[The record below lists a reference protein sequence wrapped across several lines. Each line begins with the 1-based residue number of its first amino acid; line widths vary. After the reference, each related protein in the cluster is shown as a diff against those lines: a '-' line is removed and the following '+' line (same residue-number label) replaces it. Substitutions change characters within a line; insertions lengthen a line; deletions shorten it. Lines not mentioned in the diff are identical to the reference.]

1 MYSLLCLSS
10 ISQFIKFVKYDK
22 NKNRYYIDT
31 ERNTI
36 CRLRNLYIVFFD
48 WLKIKYIG
56 KMKNLTEKY

>member
-10 ISQFIKFVKYDK
+10 ISQFIIFVKCAK